1 MTRKPNGYWKVEEN
15 VIKELKIIIKE
26 IGHFPTNKE
35 LASIGRTDLSG
46 GINKSGG
53 VNHFREILGY
63 EFKKMKPNGYWKVEE
78 NVIKELKIIIKE
90 IGHFPTISELHDMK
104 KHGLV
109 GAMNMHGTV
118 NYFRK
123 KMGHNILQK
132 TYGYWTEENTIKE
145 IEKVIKKLG
154 NFPTKTELNKI
165 GKNDLR
171 GAIEMGGGSDYFR
184 EKMGYKPLKKISDY
198 WTEENTIKHLGKL
211 IEDLGH
217 FPSRLELQESRLIG
231 PVQKYGG
238 VSHFWDIFDIDVS
251 EIKKKRALMAS
262 YVGRRG
268 MDCEKIV
275 KQLITKWCHFHNRPV
290 PDLNVKLDKS
300 KVIEFVCESNKKI
313 GIDVTNTKNKDGGS
327 IRHKWKHKEYH
338 LHLDELWILVFS
350 DAYNDI
356 DYIKFNKQSPDNVK
370 VMSIETFMEE
380 LGIIVDEK
388 MEFKINVYNECT
400 FHTKDE
406 LKQNMPEK
414 KALSK
419 IFKIRPDI
427 RIKLKR

>member
-15 VIKELKIIIKE
+15 VIKELKIVIKE

-35 LASIGRTDLSG
+35 LVNMGRTGLSG

-63 EFKKMKPNGYWKVEE
+63 EFKKMKPHSYWKVEE
-78 NVIKELKIIIKE
+78 NVIKELKIVIKE
-90 IGHFPTISELHDMK
+90 IGHFPTNKELHDIK

-109 GAMNMHGTV
+109 AAMKIHGNV

-123 KMGHNILQK
+123 KMGYDILQK
-132 TYGYWTEENTIKE
+132 SYGYWTEENTIKE

-154 NFPTKTELNKI
+154 HFPTKIELNKI

-211 IEDLGH
+211 IKDLGH

-251 EIKKKRALMAS
+251 ELKKKRALTAS

-275 KQLITKWCHFHNRPV
+275 KQLITEWCHFHNRPV

-338 LHLDELWILVFS
+338 LHLDELWIVVFS
-350 DAYNDI
+350 DVYTDD
-356 DYIKFNKQSPDNVK
+356 DYIKFNNRAPENVK
-370 VMSIETFMEE
+370 VMSVETFMNE
-380 LGIIVDEK
+380 LGILIDER
-388 MEFKINVYNECT
+388 MELKITAFNACT
-400 FHTKDE
+400 FHTKNE
-406 LKQNMPEK
+406 LLNNVPEK
-414 KALSK
+414 GPLRK

-427 RIKLKR
+427 RFKSL